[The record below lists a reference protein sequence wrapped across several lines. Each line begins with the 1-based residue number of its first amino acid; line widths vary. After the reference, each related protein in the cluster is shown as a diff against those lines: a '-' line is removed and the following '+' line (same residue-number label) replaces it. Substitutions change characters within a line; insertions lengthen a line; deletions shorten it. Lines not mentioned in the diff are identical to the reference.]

1 MIEKSFW
8 IIIALSLDGIAMI
21 FSTLYL
27 QNHKF
32 QDEGSGR
39 RGGRRAE
46 RLREAGMGDRH
57 TEEFQKSSSCEIQS

>member
-1 MIEKSFW
+1 
-8 IIIALSLDGIAMI
+8 MI
-21 FSTLYL
+21 FSTRYL

-39 RGGRRAE
+39 RRGRRAE
-46 RLREAGMGDRH
+46 RVKEAGMGDRH